1 MHRPTF
7 SSPQT
12 VSAANSVAELQTLLM
27 GLNKENIETT
37 KQKILSSEFVV
48 SPASIDQLTSNI
60 FLAVECRPFK
70 SDHICTLCQE
80 LVGSME
86 SENENSMKR
95 YLMHSLSRPPTRHSA
110 HLYLLRQLMYRKCI
124 SANDIVFELNRFL
137 KSHPDRIEDTLSTFC
152 VFAPE
157 IEKLDKPLFDSILA
171 QFKTMCVGKYVGY
184 LPPELNL
191 FIEQLEALRA
201 KNWRL
206 LIQ

>member
-1 MHRPTF
+1 
-7 SSPQT
+7 
-12 VSAANSVAELQTLLM
+12 
-27 GLNKENIETT
+27 
-37 KQKILSSEFVV
+37 
-48 SPASIDQLTSNI
+48 
-60 FLAVECRPFK
+60 
-70 SDHICTLCQE
+70 
-80 LVGSME
+80 
-86 SENENSMKR
+86 
-95 YLMHSLSRPPTRHSA
+95 
-110 HLYLLRQLMYRKCI
+110 MYRKCI

-206 LIQ
+206 LIQRAEFG